1 MTIADFI
8 FGILI
13 ATPIIVSII
22 TLSELL
28 SAKRLIIEHLEI
40 QNRSLA
46 TIMEAQ
52 RTTMN
57 LVSNVQTIV
66 MEERQ

>member
-1 MTIADFI
+1 MTGADII

-13 ATPIIVSII
+13 AAPIILNII

-46 TIMEAQ
+46 TIMETL

-57 LVSNVQTIV
+57 LTSNIQTIV
-66 MEERQ
+66 MEERE